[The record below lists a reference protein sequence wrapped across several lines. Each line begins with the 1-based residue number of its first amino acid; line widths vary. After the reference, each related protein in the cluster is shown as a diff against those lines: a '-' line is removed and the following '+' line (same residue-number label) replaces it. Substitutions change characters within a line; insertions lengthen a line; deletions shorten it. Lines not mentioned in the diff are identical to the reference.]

1 MPSRCLKIIEPT
13 VDVMYKQFPKFT
25 AEASGLSDLFVVA
38 AFIVLLG
45 AVVLAVMYLKKK

>member
-1 MPSRCLKIIEPT
+1 MEVT
-13 VDVMYKQFPKFT
+13 YKQFPKFT